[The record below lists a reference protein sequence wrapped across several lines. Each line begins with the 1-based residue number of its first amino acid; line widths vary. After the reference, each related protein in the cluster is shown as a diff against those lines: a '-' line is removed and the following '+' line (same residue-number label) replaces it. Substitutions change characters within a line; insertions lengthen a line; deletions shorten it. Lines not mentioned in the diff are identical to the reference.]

1 MAPTFN
7 VNSALLVA
15 LAGGLL
21 GCLLSLPINGIRT
34 STTNWQTF
42 GEMSFAFR
50 VTPGILLQGLIFA
63 AVMGVVGGLLP
74 ARRAARRTV
83 ALALRNA

>member
-1 MAPTFN
+1 
-7 VNSALLVA
+7 
-15 LAGGLL
+15 
-21 GCLLSLPINGIRT
+21 
-34 STTNWQTF
+34 
-42 GEMSFAFR
+42 MSFAFR
-50 VTPGILLQGLIFA
+50 VTPGILLQALIFA